1 MDSCPDTG
9 IDPNLLYEAALAYIS
24 STNWMFIFEYFIFS
38 PCSKTSK
45 VVIVNSY
52 FNKFSPQKDS
62 GCMII
67 ANN

>member
-1 MDSCPDTG
+1 MGSCPDTG
-9 IDPNLLYEAALAYIS
+9 IDPNLLYETAQAYIS
-24 STNWMFIFEYFIFS
+24 STNWMFIICS
-38 PCSKTSK
+38 PCSKTRK

-67 ANN
+67 AYN

>member
-1 MDSCPDTG
+1 MGSCPDTG
-9 IDPNLLYEAALAYIS
+9 IDPNLLYETALAYIS
-24 STNWMFIFEYFIFS
+24 STNWMFILFCS